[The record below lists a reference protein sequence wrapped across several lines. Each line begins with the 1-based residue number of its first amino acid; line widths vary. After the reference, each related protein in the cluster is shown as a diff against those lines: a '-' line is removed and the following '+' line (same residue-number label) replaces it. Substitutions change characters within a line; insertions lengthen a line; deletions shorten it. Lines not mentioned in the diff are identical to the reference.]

1 MPGVI
6 VEFAVDRLH
15 DGLEG
20 PRSQI
25 DDQRHGAVL
34 QRQVDVVGRLARVQ
48 DEAVALPGLE
58 GERDLVTAALDGVLR
73 EVVAE
78 VFRASKG
85 GRVLLAG
92 WKRTET
98 DQYQPQTPLKEHQ
111 GWGFSRDRWNAGGRS
126 SAIAIGDSLRQSPDR
141 SDTNMGKDILMDRIQ
156 HILIAL
162 LLYKFFCL

>member
-1 MPGVI
+1 MPGIV
-6 VEFAVDRLH
+6 VEFAIDGLH
-15 DGLEG
+15 DGLKGSRAE
-20 PRSQI
+20 I

-48 DEAVALPGLE
+48 NKAVALPGLE

-85 GRVLLAG
+85 GHVLLTG

-98 DQYQPQTPLKEHQ
+98 DQHRP
-111 GWGFSRDRWNAGGRS
+111 
-126 SAIAIGDSLRQSPDR
+126 
-141 SDTNMGKDILMDRIQ
+141 
-156 HILIAL
+156 
-162 LLYKFFCL
+162 